1 LETRVFLIRHGV
13 TDWHD
18 ERKLL
23 GQRDIP
29 MNDEGQAQAAAAARA
44 LAGAGIIEVLSS
56 PLLRAVQTAETIG
69 QAFDVQIARDPR
81 LSDFRVGR
89 WEGMTYEDISAT
101 DEYRKYIENPL
112 TERIPGGESL
122 LEVQARSV
130 GAVEQTLADNPSGDA
145 ICVVTHAGVIRLLL
159 THYLGSTPANY
170 HRIRVAPGSISIL
183 AFSDDRELPRV
194 LAVNWCGDLEQ
205 ALA

>member
-1 LETRVFLIRHGV
+1 METRVFLIRHGV
-13 TDWHD
+13 TDWHG
-18 ERKLL
+18 EQKLL

-29 MNDEGQAQAAAAARA
+29 MNEDGLAQARAAAAA

-56 PLLRAVQTAETIG
+56 PLLRAVQTAEIIG
-69 QAFDVQIARDPR
+69 EAFGVQIARDPR

-89 WEGMTYEDISAT
+89 WEGMTYADISAT
-101 DEYRKYIENPL
+101 EEYKKYIDNPL

-130 GAVEQTLADNPSGDA
+130 RAVEQALADNPSGDA
-145 ICVVTHAGVIRLLL
+145 ICVITHAGVVRLLL

-170 HRIRVAPGSISIL
+170 HRLRVAPGSISIL

-194 LAVNWCGDLEQ
+194 LAVNWCATLDQ
-205 ALA
+205 ALT